1 MKLTVGEVPLRLR
14 RIIPFE
20 SADDSLL
27 PVKKAFKTNIL
38 EDDGEELETITYAM
52 ESKATII
59 NVVVKPFEVVTLRL
73 EV

>member
-1 MKLTVGEVPLRLR
+1 MKLTVGEVLLRLR